1 MIKNPAH
8 PAEKRILIVEDEGL
22 VAITL
27 EETLK
32 RIGYLVVGIAMSGE
46 EALTLTGGH
55 HPDVILMDIHL
66 QGDMDGIEA
75 AKKIKGQYGTPIIFL
90 TAYSDDETI
99 MRVVQTESSGYL
111 VKPINTRELF
121 ASIESALYKKRK
133 LTSFMEQQ
141 ASSNR
146 PICPCT
152 TPMIQAF
159 STAKNGEMIP
169 VGWVCP
175 SCHHFVQG
183 V

>member
-1 MIKNPAH
+1 MLKNPKNS
-8 PAEKRILIVEDEGL
+8 AEKRILIVEDEGL

-27 EETLK
+27 EETLR
-32 RIGYLVVGIAMSGE
+32 RIGYSVVGIAMSGE
-46 EALTLTGGH
+46 EALTLTGECQ
-55 HPDVILMDIHL
+55 PDVILMDIHL

-75 AKKIKGQYGTPIIFL
+75 AQKIKGQYGTPVIFL

-99 MRVVQTESSGYL
+99 KRVVQTESSGYL

-121 ASIESALYKKRK
+121 ANIESALYKKRK
-133 LTSFMEQQ
+133 LNSFMEQQ
-141 ASSNR
+141 AAANR
-146 PICPCT
+146 PICRCT

-159 STAKNGEMIP
+159 STIKSGEMIP